1 MPLLQTLNAITLVRG
16 SSGTGLVQTTT
27 STRQIV
33 EQSLDLRSLVKTV
46 FCLSK
51 QRIPAVED
59 NNLAVQQYY
68 WTQVKEKV
76 PVFAKAMELAG
87 AVKYNELA
95 ELFTN
100 LW

>member
-1 MPLLQTLNAITLVRG
+1 M
-16 SSGTGLVQTTT
+16 
-27 STRQIV
+27 
-33 EQSLDLRSLVKTV
+33 KTV

-59 NNLAVQQYY
+59 NNLAVQQY
-68 WTQVKEKV
+68 WTKVKEQV